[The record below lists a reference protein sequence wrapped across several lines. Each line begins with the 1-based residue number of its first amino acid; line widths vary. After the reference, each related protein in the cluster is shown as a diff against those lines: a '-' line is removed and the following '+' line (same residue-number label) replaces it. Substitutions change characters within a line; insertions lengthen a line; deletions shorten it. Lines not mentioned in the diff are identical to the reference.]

1 VRPSL
6 FFFSFFI
13 FVFLFPFYVLALKI
27 DINFCSAKD
36 LEALPGIGPKLAQRI
51 IEYREIHG
59 GFKALEELKQV
70 KGIGEKKFE
79 KIRPYIFLSTSAN
92 STKRTKVTI
101 YYYVDSNGVIH
112 FTHFP
117 QEVPK
122 KYRNKLK
129 PWKE

>member
-92 STKRTKVTI
+92 CSICSFFSI
-101 YYYVDSNGVIH
+101 YYFLVCNVVFL
-112 FTHFP
+112 FTHFALV
-117 QEVPK
+117 VP
-122 KYRNKLK
+122 
-129 PWKE
+129 